1 MSAAEMSGRPAQG
14 LHHAVNER
22 VRSVQ
27 VRQVLAQPLALTY
40 AEHMAAAILGRR
52 AQVSM
57 TRDAGRDALTISV
70 RCYVAAPL
78 QPPPDEAAWPTTAL
92 PAPLENVA
100 AITLSADL
108 LTADRITR
116 ACHMVAQL
124 AGLGADR

>member
-40 AEHMAAAILGRR
+40 AEHTAAAILGRR

-57 TRDAGRDALTISV
+57 TRDAGRDALTISA
-70 RCYVAAPL
+70 RCYVAAPPQL
-78 QPPPDEAAWPTTAL
+78 APDADTWSRTAL

-100 AITLSADL
+100 AIA
-108 LTADRITR
+108 LTAATVDRLTR
-116 ACHMVAQL
+116 PHALEEA
-124 AGLGADR
+124 